1 GSGKNGLY
9 FTNGIFFGMAD
20 PFRATKKPPARR
32 RRRRRRALVN
42 TRRYVRRRVE
52 ARWRLAVIAD
62 HSTGRVPIRQGG
74 AGSVRGTGAAV
85 VPGRLAG
92 GVAGR
97 RRLRPGE
104 DGAGPPLDALGP
116 ARTK

>member
-1 GSGKNGLY
+1 
-9 FTNGIFFGMAD
+9 
-20 PFRATKKPPARR
+20 
-32 RRRRRRALVN
+32 
-42 TRRYVRRRVE
+42 VE

-74 AGSVRGTGAAV
+74 AGSVRGNGAAV

-104 DGAGPPLDALGP
+104 DGAGPPLDALAGLDVDGEAHELAGQRQQHLLGDEEAGP
-116 ARTK
+116 ARLYESIGFRPCARIPNCTRILEMDG